1 MSNKKQDRTD
11 ATEKIEEGAI
21 EVINKSDEF
30 IRKNR
35 NTLII
40 AVVVLLAVIGG
51 IIAYKNLYKAPRA
64 SKAQEAIYKA
74 EQYFDHDSFEI
85 ALNGNG
91 ADVLGFLEVIDQ
103 YGGTSSA
110 NLAEAYAGI
119 CLYNLGQYDE
129 AINHLKKF
137 KSKDSMANPSLYGLI
152 GDCYVNLDKTAEG
165 IKYFEEAAKKADNGL
180 LSPIYLIKAGIA
192 YEALGQTANAKASYQ
207 AVVDKYPNS
216 ASLPEAMKLLQAL
229 ELKK

>member
-1 MSNKKQDRTD
+1 MSNKKQDRPD

-35 NTLII
+35 NILII
-40 AVVVLLAVIGG
+40 AIVAVLAVVGG

-64 SKAQEAIYKA
+64 IKAQEAIYKA
-74 EQYFDHDSFEI
+74 EQYFDRDSFEI

-91 ADVLGFLEVIDQ
+91 ADVVGFLEVIDQ
-103 YGGTSSA
+103 YGGTGSA

-129 AINHLKKF
+129 AISHLKKF
-137 KSKDSMANPSLYGLI
+137 KSKDAMASPSLYGLI

-165 IKYFEEAAKKADNGL
+165 IKYFEEAANKADNGL

-192 YEALGQTANAKASYQ
+192 YEALGQVANAKASYQ
-207 AVVDKYPNS
+207 AIIDNYPNS

-229 ELKK
+229 EMK

>member
-1 MSNKKQDRTD
+1 MCIRDR
-11 ATEKIEEGAI
+11 GAI

-74 EQYFDHDSFEI
+74 EQYFDRDSFEI

-103 YGGTSSA
+103 YGGTTSA

-129 AINHLKKF
+129 AIKHLKKF
-137 KSKDSMANPSLYGLI
+137 KSKDSMANPSLYLSLI
-152 GDCYVNLDKTAEG
+152 HISWRMPLPLQMVRSNIVWKVSWLRAR
-165 IKYFEEAAKKADNGL
+165 L
-180 LSPIYLIKAGIA
+180 LWSRLVWAQTLI
-192 YEALGQTANAKASYQ
+192 
-207 AVVDKYPNS
+207 
-216 ASLPEAMKLLQAL
+216 
-229 ELKK
+229 